1 MDNNRRPAG
10 LILAAGF
17 SSRMKDFKPL
27 MKIGSMTPLEILIS
41 HLKIAGVE
49 DIFVV
54 TGYNADIL
62 SSFLA
67 DKGVNIV
74 YNENY
79 EQGMF
84 SSIQAG
90 VKAAAENGND
100 CFLLSPV
107 DIPLIPPYIYKAVL
121 DRQYEYMDCFV
132 VPRWEGKKGHP
143 LSIPSCFVEEI
154 LESKGEQG
162 MKSVTSVHEDRM
174 IYVETG
180 CRSILLDMDTQ
191 ESYRELIQYYEENKY
206 PTEEQCR
213 KILDRMGTPSHVIR
227 HCEAVTGTAVRIA
240 EALNE
245 KGCRFSIPLIRG
257 AGLLHDALR
266 VQKKHWE
273 AGADMALI
281 YGYPEVADIIRAHMN
296 YIPSVP
302 VFDITEKD
310 IVCLSDKL
318 RQEDKLVTLEARLE
332 PIRTRWADNPEALK
346 VIETKIEA
354 ARAVMEYIEGIIG
367 VKVYDLLH
375 QDDKEKE
382 AAGGRKEPGR
392 RLVLVRHGETQRHKE
407 KIFMG
412 QYDVPLGQEGR
423 EQSTIVGLELQHFDI
438 KTDRIYTSDL
448 KRARE
453 SSKIIAGILDN
464 HPEIVE
470 LPELREMAL
479 GSWDGR
485 FISDIKREYPEEF
498 EERGKNL
505 LTYKIDE
512 DAENFVELQERVM
525 KKVRE
530 LIDSTDGDVLIVA
543 HSAVNRVIMCSI
555 MNRDLS
561 DALRIKFGR
570 GTYQFLEI

>member
-1 MDNNRRPAG
+1 MDNNKRPAG

-27 MKIGSMTPLEILIS
+27 MKIGNMTPLEILIS

-67 DKGVNIV
+67 DKSVNIV

-107 DIPLIPPYIYKAVL
+107 DIPLIPPYIFKAVL
-121 DRQYEYMDCFV
+121 DRQYEYMDCFT

-154 LESKGEQG
+154 LESRGEQG
-162 MKSVTSVHEDRM
+162 MKSVTSAHEDRM
-174 IYVETG
+174 IYIETG

-191 ESYRELIQYYEENKY
+191 ESYKELLQYYEENKY

-213 KILDRMGTPSHVIR
+213 KILDRMSTPSHVIR
-227 HCEAVTGTAVRIA
+227 HCEAVTGTAVCIA

-245 KGCRFSIPLIRG
+245 KGCSFSIPLIQG

-266 VQKKHWE
+266 VQKKHWD

-318 RQEDKLVTLEARLE
+318 RQEDKLVTLEERLE

-346 VIETKIEA
+346 IIETKIEA

-382 AAGGRKEPGR
+382 AAGGKKEQGR

-453 SSKIIAGILDN
+453 SSKIISGILDN

-505 LTYKIDE
+505 LTYKIDG